1 MAKQTKSIAE
11 LALELTQSNLVKS
24 RSSRKSINSYLVD
37 ILGSDETIKKTRIE
51 LTNEIT
57 MLRLEESEVVNA
69 ESFQDAEFIARFTKM
84 NKTVKNGLDTS
95 IAKGKSASCFIS
107 SEFASKW
114 ELIHNADKT
123 YSMVSLN
130 DELMKPLIEKKSKK

>member
-37 ILGSDETIKKTRIE
+37 ILGTDSKTKKTRIE

-95 IAKGKSASCFIS
+95 IASGKSASCFIS
-107 SEFASKW
+107 SSFATDW
-114 ELIHNADKT
+114 ELIKNSDKT
-123 YSMVSLN
+123 YSMKSL
-130 DELMKPLIEKKSKK
+130 SKK

>member
-1 MAKQTKSIAE
+1 MAKQVKSIAE
-11 LALELTQSNLVKS
+11 LALELTNANLVKS

-37 ILGSDETIKKTRIE
+37 ILSSDPTIKKTRIE

-57 MLRLEESEVVNA
+57 MLRLEESEVVNSK
-69 ESFQDAEFIARFTKM
+69 SFQDAEFIARFTKM

-107 SEFASKW
+107 SSYSTDW

-123 YSMVSLN
+123 YSM
-130 DELMKPLIEKKSKK
+130 KSKK

>member
-1 MAKQTKSIAE
+1 MAKQAKSIQE
-11 LALELTQSNLVKS
+11 LALELTNANLVKS

-37 ILGSDETIKKTRIE
+37 ILGSDPKVKKTRME

-57 MLRLEESEVVNA
+57 MLRLEESEVVNV

-95 IAKGKSASCFIS
+95 ISSGKSVSCFIS
-107 SEFASKW
+107 SSYATDW
-114 ELIHNADKT
+114 ELIKNSDKT
-123 YSMVSLN
+123 YSMKSLA
-130 DELMKPLIEKKSKK
+130 KK

>member
-1 MAKQTKSIAE
+1 MAKQVKSIAE
-11 LALELTQSNLVKS
+11 LALELTNANLVKS

-37 ILGSDETIKKTRIE
+37 ILGSDPTIKKTRIE

-57 MLRLEESEVVNA
+57 MLRLEESEVVNT

-107 SEFASKW
+107 SEFASDW
-114 ELIHNADKT
+114 ELIHNSDKT
-123 YSMVSLN
+123 YSMKSL
-130 DELMKPLIEKKSKK
+130 KK